1 MKKGIR
7 YIISTVF
14 IELLQTARHCA
25 KTLRFTSKKVI
36 KKKKFSSIV
45 EFIVFEEGGRGDR
58 QQKINITNR

>member
-14 IELLQTARHCA
+14 IELLQTPRHCA

-36 KKKKFSSIV
+36 KKKFSSIV

-58 QQKINITNR
+58 QQKINITSR

>member
-36 KKKKFSSIV
+36 KKKKVLQHSGVYSL
-45 EFIVFEEGGRGDR
+45 
-58 QQKINITNR
+58 